1 MPLQLESL
9 NTQELVDI
17 ACFFLNSDKH
27 QQSAWFS
34 EEALRR
40 DPTRHDALSNLGGC
54 YLVLGRTSEAR
65 LALDAAVR
73 INASH
78 PGGWFNMAMLCR
90 KERRIEDERSCLEI
104 ALSLDVPNLQDV
116 IWCALAHNSQYLG
129 KDSQAIDEY
138 LKALEYN
145 PNHQEA
151 RMSAG
156 ILQMKLGRWN
166 DGFRNYEARLGPHPI
181 RWASDTIPRW
191 TNESLYGKSILVC
204 AEQGT
209 GDLFQYARYIR
220 ELKNLHPMPTRV
232 GLFCPDNM
240 VSIMSKWPGC
250 DEIYSPASGALPE
263 FDFQLAMMSI
273 PALLFRFDREFL
285 VPPVAPRIVARK
297 RRYEDKYIGLCWRGN
312 PDHPNNEFRSLKI
325 RDLRG
330 ILDYSILQGSH
341 VFASVQNE
349 VTSYEIEMLRM
360 LAPITFGFN
369 KPTWEDTALE
379 LLGLDLLI
387 TCDTAVAHMAGS
399 LGVPTWILLP
409 LNSDF
414 RWGVNSSTTPL
425 YPSVRLF
432 RQEKLGDWKSV
443 IEEVVKELEKLRY
456 S

>member
-349 VTSYEIEMLRM
+349 VTS
-360 LAPITFGFN
+360 
-369 KPTWEDTALE
+369 
-379 LLGLDLLI
+379 
-387 TCDTAVAHMAGS
+387 
-399 LGVPTWILLP
+399 
-409 LNSDF
+409 
-414 RWGVNSSTTPL
+414 
-425 YPSVRLF
+425 
-432 RQEKLGDWKSV
+432 
-443 IEEVVKELEKLRY
+443 
-456 S
+456 